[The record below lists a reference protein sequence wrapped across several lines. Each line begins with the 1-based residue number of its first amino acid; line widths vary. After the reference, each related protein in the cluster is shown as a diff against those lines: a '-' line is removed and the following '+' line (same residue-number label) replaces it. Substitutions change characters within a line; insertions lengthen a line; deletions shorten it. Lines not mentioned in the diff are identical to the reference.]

1 VDGFARGYVNEA
13 DGVAAGEACDGLR
26 GVTPRE
32 ERIVIVTDIDVSKEA
47 FEAGTGWEIKPEGAC
62 KGDVCVALD
71 QSGAFDVQFTADQLR
86 MAVVHDAEEGLWA
99 IGPESLGDRAL
110 VTADAPE
117 LVLPDLDGNEFRL
130 ATLRGQKVVIVS
142 WAPY

>member
-1 VDGFARGYVNEA
+1 
-13 DGVAAGEACDGLR
+13 
-26 GVTPRE
+26 
-32 ERIVIVTDIDVSKEA
+32 VIVTGIDVSKEA
-47 FEAGTGWEIKPEGAC
+47 FEGGTGWEIKPEGAC
-62 KGDVCVALD
+62 KGDVCIPLD
-71 QSGAFDVQFTADQLR
+71 RSGAFDLQLTADRLR
-86 MAVVHDAEEGLWA
+86 MAIVHDADEGLWA

-117 LVLPDLDGNEFRL
+117 LVLPDLDGDEFRL

>member
-1 VDGFARGYVNEA
+1 
-13 DGVAAGEACDGLR
+13 
-26 GVTPRE
+26 
-32 ERIVIVTDIDVSKEA
+32 VIVTGIDVSKEA
-47 FEAGTGWEIKPEGAC
+47 FEGGTGWEIKAEGAC

-71 QSGAFDVQFTADQLR
+71 QSGAFDVQFTADRLR
-86 MAVVHDAEEGLWA
+86 MAVVQDADEGLWA

-110 VTADAPE
+110 VTAAAPE
-117 LVLPDLDGNEFRL
+117 LVLPDLDGDEFRL